1 MGHTREPWHIE
12 YECNIFSEN
21 HRLVASAGGYQTNAE
36 NDRHRLENEANA
48 RRIVACVNACE
59 GINPEAVP
67 DLLAACELCLEWMD
81 DVCGI
86 QSPYEEVTI
95 EIKAAIAK
103 AKGET

>member
-1 MGHTREPWHIE
+1 MGAILSW
-12 YECNIFSEN
+12 NEN
-21 HRLVASAGGYQTNAE
+21 PDLRSDEEH
-36 NDRHRLENEANA
+36 EANA

-95 EIKAAIAK
+95 KIKDAIAK
-103 AKGET
+103 ARGQS